1 MKKVIILS
9 LFFIAF
15 SLYVGKKKSSNSS
28 ITSVQSYNAKG
39 WGGRR
44 ESSFSLLI
52 EMSWGKDLK
61 ILKNLLKVLNFILH

>member
-1 MKKVIILS
+1 MH
-9 LFFIAF
+9 
-15 SLYVGKKKSSNSS
+15 VGKKKSSNSS
-28 ITSVQSYNAKG
+28 ITSIQFYNAKG
-39 WGGRR
+39 KGGGR